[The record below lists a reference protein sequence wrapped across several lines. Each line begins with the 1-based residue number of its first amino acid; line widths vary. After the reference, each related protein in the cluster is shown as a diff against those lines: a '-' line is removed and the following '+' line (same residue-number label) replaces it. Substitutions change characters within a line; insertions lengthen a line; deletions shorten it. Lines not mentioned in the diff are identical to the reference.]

1 MNIHPP
7 KFERSNMRVSVDEDA
22 PLGASV
28 VALSATD
35 SDNRSVEEQVKPDF
49 TNYQP
54 RGGHPFNF
62 LKI

>member
-22 PLGASV
+22 PLGSSV

-35 SDNRSVEEQVKPDF
+35 SDSDRDNRSVEKVYGKSVS
-49 TNYQP
+49 T
-54 RGGHPFNF
+54 
-62 LKI
+62 